1 MPTSQIIIKLTDVY
15 ITMSVNDESG
25 QTSIVNHDTHY
36 EQTINNTDVML
47 TNYDQ

>member
-1 MPTSQIIIKLTDVY
+1 
-15 ITMSVNDESG
+15 MSVNDESG

-47 TNYDQ
+47 TNYDQWRAITQEFD